1 MTEAAVRAA
10 TQTEIRAAQ
19 LFEKLFKDPD
29 LGVAI
34 RQRAKA
40 EFPDIVIP
48 EDTLTPLVTPLQ
60 KQLEEMA
67 KTQKELMDKLAKREA
82 EDQERSTFTSLE
94 SKVNAAVAAF
104 SLTEEGKAKML
115 DRMKETGNYTDPEGA
130 AAFIAHSNPK
140 PAALPAWATTNL
152 DFLGS
157 KDYDEKMAQ
166 LHRNPQAYEDA
177 ELLEF
182 AKNPDKYVA
191 ETFGQAA

>member
-1 MTEAAVRAA
+1 MTDAPRAA

-19 LFEKLFKDPD
+19 LFEKLFKDPE

-60 KQLEEMA
+60 KQLETMA
-67 KTQKELMDKLAKREA
+67 KTQQELIDKLAKREN
-82 EDQERSTFTSLE
+82 EDLERSMLDSMK
-94 SKVNAAVAAF
+94 SRVDAAVAKF
-104 SLTEEGKAKML
+104 SFTEEGRAKLLKLM
-115 DRMKETGNYTDPEGA
+115 EESGNFNNPEQA
-130 AAFIAHSNPK
+130 AALIAHTNPK
-140 PAALPAWATTNL
+140 PAALPTWATTNL

>member
-1 MTEAAVRAA
+1 MTDPRPA

-60 KQLEEMA
+60 KQIETLAEQNKALLE
-67 KTQKELMDKLAKREA
+67 KFSKREA
-82 EDQERSTFTSLE
+82 EDLERSTFTSLQDR
-94 SKVNAAVAAF
+94 VNKAVATF
-104 SLTEEGKAKML
+104 SLTEAGKAQML
-115 DRMKETGNYTDPEGA
+115 DRMKETGNYTAPEDA

>member
-1 MTEAAVRAA
+1 MTDPRPA

-19 LFEKLFKDPD
+19 FFEKIFHDPD
-29 LGVAI
+29 LGPTI
-34 RQRAKA
+34 RKRAKA

-60 KQLEEMA
+60 KQIETLAEQNKVLLE
-67 KTQKELMDKLAKREA
+67 KFSKREA
-82 EDQERSTFTSLE
+82 EDLERSTFTSLQDR
-94 SKVNAAVAAF
+94 VNKAVATF
-104 SLTEEGKAKML
+104 SLTEAGKAQML
-115 DRMKETGNYTDPEGA
+115 DRMKETGNYTAPEDA

-152 DFLGS
+152 DLFGT